1 MHIRQWLPSVT
12 LVILGATHMM
22 TAQQVPAVSQ
32 AQPVQPPPVFH
43 QDVSWSPDGRHL
55 AFSAS
60 HNNDWHIYLADVGTG
75 TVQSLTS
82 GPAADQWAAWGP
94 DSRRVAYA
102 SAPKGQPS
110 DIYVVDT
117 GGTAPAVRLTVQDG
131 QRSSQVAWSRDG
143 RSLAFVS
150 KRGSPHQQLWVM
162 ASDGSH
168 QHAITSIEAD
178 AECPQW
184 SPDGRQLV
192 FYGDTGNHQDQ
203 VWTVDLDG
211 THLTPVTHDTANNIY
226 PSWTPSGE
234 VVWSRQIGDTSTVM
248 SAKPDGSSAT
258 PLVPQPAFFARVSP
272 DGQSIALIVGHFP
285 STTVTVCDNRGEHC
299 RAIDPKPA
307 G

>member
-1 MHIRQWLPSVT
+1 MHTRQWLPLVT
-12 LVILGATHMM
+12 LVVVGATAI
-22 TAQQVPAVSQ
+22 TKAQDTPLASQ
-32 AQPVQPPPVFH
+32 AQSVQPTPVFH
-43 QDVSWSPDGRHL
+43 QDVSWSHDSRHL
-55 AFSAS
+55 AFSANR
-60 HNNDWHIYLADVGTG
+60 NNEWHIYLADVGTG
-75 TVQSLTS
+75 AVQALTN
-82 GPAADQWAAWGP
+82 GAAADQWATWGP
-94 DSRRVAYA
+94 DGRTVAYA

-117 GGTAPAVRLTVQDG
+117 SGTAPAVRLTVQDG
-131 QRSSQVAWSRDG
+131 QRSSQVAWSPDG

-150 KRGSPHQQLWVM
+150 KRGSSRQQLWVM
-162 ASDGSH
+162 ASDGS
-168 QHAITSIEAD
+168 QAHAITSIEAD

-203 VWTVDLDG
+203 IWIVDVDG
-211 THLTPVTHDTANNIY
+211 THLAPVTHDAVNNIY

-234 VVWSRQIGDTSTVM
+234 VVWSRQVGETSTVM
-248 SAKPDGSSAT
+248 RSKPDGSSAA
-258 PLVPQPAFFARVSP
+258 PLVQQSSFFARVSP
-272 DGQSIALIVGHFP
+272 DGQSIALILGHHP